1 MKLKNKIIVVTGG
14 SGLLGSSLIKKIKEE
29 GAIAINAD
37 VNCSNNLGANE
48 IHLDITKEESIQS
61 SVNAIVEKHGKID
74 GWINNAY
81 PRTSDWGKEYFSNES
96 MESWKQNMDM
106 HLGGYATCCHYA
118 LKQMEIQGSGSLV
131 NMASIYGIL
140 GADFTV
146 YEGTDMKNV
155 SAYSAIK
162 GGLINLTRFLASYYG
177 QFNVKVNSV
186 SPGGIFD
193 NQNPLFVAQ
202 YNKKTPLKRMGN
214 PDEISSGVCFL
225 LSDEASYITGHNLV
239 IDGGWSVV

>member
-14 SGLLGSSLIKKIKEE
+14 SGLLGKSILDKIRLE
-29 GAIAINAD
+29 GGTAINAD
-37 VNCSNNLGANE
+37 VNGANDLDVNE
-48 IHLDITKEESIQS
+48 IQMDITNEESIRL
-61 SVNAIVEKHGKID
+61 SVDEIVRKHGRID
-74 GWINNAY
+74 GWVNNAY
-81 PRTSDWGKEYFSNES
+81 PRTKDWGKDYFTNES
-96 MESWKQNMDM
+96 MESWRANVDM
-106 HLGGYATCCHYA
+106 HLGGYATSCQYV
-118 LKQMEIQGSGSLV
+118 LKQMQKQGNGSVV

-146 YEGTDMKNV
+146 YEGTEMKNV

-177 QFNVKVNSV
+177 PFNVKVNAV

-193 NQNPLFVAQ
+193 NQNPIFVNN
-202 YNKKTPLKRMGN
+202 YNKKTPMKRMGT
-214 PDEISSGVCFL
+214 PEEIASGVCFL
-225 LSDEASYITGHNLV
+225 LSDESSYITGHNLV